1 MGWLCSP
8 VYLVLL
14 VQSQSLHLMPD
25 THCCFPPFSSSSS
38 TGAGSEICKGFTPRL
53 LFKES
58 KTPKLPDAVP
68 PFSVPFLILLRGR
81 ESWAPLASPALAEGS
96 SGGGAVPCCSVG
108 APRQIS
114 GALASNEK
122 WENSPGSIWCCH
134 SLGWNQLGRGRR
146 LQLMSPSI
154 VNLTLLEKSQLV
166 FRDSSVPRKLF
177 VMISLLAF
185 CLEITVELKCQY
197 SKLEVHGVCSAR
209 IRNEI

>member
-1 MGWLCSP
+1 MKFAKVSPPDCFLKKAKLQSSQMLC
-8 VYLVLL
+8 
-14 VQSQSLHLMPD
+14 LHFQCL
-25 THCCFPPFSSSSS
+25 SSS
-38 TGAGSEICKGFTPRL
+38 
-53 LFKES
+53 
-58 KTPKLPDAVP
+58 
-68 PFSVPFLILLRGR
+68 FSMEER
-81 ESWAPLASPALAEGS
+81 WAPLASPALAEGS